1 MWKRSDMKY
10 KYDIHPYLAD
20 YQFKDMPLNVF
31 LEKYFQHN
39 PLWAGLCATVPG
51 TFFALL
57 HLRIRFLRKK
67 RIKKM
72 E

>member
-1 MWKRSDMKY
+1 MKY

-20 YQFKDMPLNVF
+20 YHFKDMPLHSF
-31 LEKYFQHN
+31 LEKRFQQSLN
-39 PLWAGLCATVPG
+39 PLCAGHCATVLG

-57 HLRIRFLRKK
+57 HLPISFLRKK

-72 E
+72 D